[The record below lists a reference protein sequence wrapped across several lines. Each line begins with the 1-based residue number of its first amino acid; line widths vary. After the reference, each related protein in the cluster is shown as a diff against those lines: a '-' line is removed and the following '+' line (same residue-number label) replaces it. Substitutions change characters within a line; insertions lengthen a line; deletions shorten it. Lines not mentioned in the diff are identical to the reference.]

1 MYHCVCGEC
10 NIFIGISFEIKNR
23 NCPKC
28 GTKLQYVDYRIYEM
42 WKNARID
49 EKKYLVSMIVFLVMA
64 TIIGLI
70 IEKKADSKK
79 VFTIGV
85 L

>member
-49 EKKYLVSMIVFLVMA
+49 EKKVSCVYDCFPCYGNDNWI
-64 TIIGLI
+64 
-70 IEKKADSKK
+70 DY
-79 VFTIGV
+79 
-85 L
+85 